1 MSHKKKE
8 IPEDIQKL
16 LKEVCDHF
24 DKEDRATRERQIRT
38 WRRLKLMWDGFQR
51 IWFSEV
57 AHDWRV
63 WDDQINADSS
73 NQSYYDK
80 PINIFRA
87 YLESIIAALS
97 ITIPPIKC
105 YPDDADNPLDLA
117 TAKAGDKIG
126 ELIYRHNDV
135 VLLWLHALFVFCT
148 EGMIACYAYPREDE
162 KYGTYEEDE
171 YEETTEEQRICPVC
185 NEQLADEL
193 FSNRELDE
201 FNPGDDDV
209 EIKNVINDLGPIC
222 PECGAQLDPE
232 LQKSPLI
239 VTRLIGK
246 TTKPK
251 SRICTEIYGGLYVK
265 IPNYAMK
272 QEDTPY
278 LIFSYETHY
287 ANAIERYGH
296 LRSKLET
303 KIGPGSGGLY
313 DPYERWARLNPQ
325 YNGEYPMDTVTVRNN
340 WLRSSAFNILNED
353 DSEKLKKLY
362 PDGAKVVLVNDYFA
376 DAENESLDDCWTL
389 SHNPMSDYIH
399 HDPLGM
405 LLTSPQDIT
414 NDIISLVLQTME
426 HGIPQTF
433 ADPAVLNFKQYEQTE
448 VLPGGIFP
456 AKAASGKGLSEGF
469 HEVKTATLSGEVLP
483 FFQQIQELAQIVSG
497 ALPSLFGGAIE
508 GSRTASQYSM
518 SRAQALQRLQN
529 TWKMLTIWWKT
540 IYSKAIPMY
549 IKEMKDDEKNVEMDE
564 QGNFINVF
572 IRRAELEGKIGR
584 MELEANENLPI
595 TWAQQKDIIMQL
607 LENQNPKIQE
617 AMASPENSHF
627 IAEAIGLTDFVIP
640 GEDDRQKQ
648 YEEIRMLINSE
659 PIVEP
664 MIDEMTGMPVIDP
677 MTGEMQENELPSV
690 EVDPLVD
697 NHDIEADICRRYLV
711 SSVGRL
717 LKVENPQGYKNV
729 LLHMKGH
736 MDIIAQ
742 NMMAEQQAGQV
753 PNEKT
758 DGSNMPLAD
767 GQEVATV

>member
-1 MSHKKKE
+1 MPHKKKE

-51 IWFSEV
+51 VWYSEV

-148 EGMIACYAYPREDE
+148 EGMIACYSYPREDE
-162 KYGTYEEDE
+162 KYGTYEKDE
-171 YEETTEEQRICPVC
+171 YEEITEEQRLCPNC

-201 FNPGDDDV
+201 FMPGDDDV
-209 EIKNVINDLGPIC
+209 EIKNIIKNQGPIC
-222 PECGAQLDPE
+222 PECGSMLDPE

-246 TTKPK
+246 TTHPK
-251 SRICTEIYGGLYVK
+251 SRICTEVYGGLYVK
-265 IPNYAMK
+265 VPNYAMK

-296 LRSKLET
+296 LRSKLNT

-340 WLRSSAFNILNED
+340 WLRCAAFNV
-353 DSEKLKKLY
+353 LKIK
-362 PDGAKVVLVNDYFA
+362 
-376 DAENESLDDCWTL
+376 E
-389 SHNPMSDYIH
+389 
-399 HDPLGM
+399 
-405 LLTSPQDIT
+405 
-414 NDIISLVLQTME
+414 IISRW
-426 HGIPQTF
+426 
-433 ADPAVLNFKQYEQTE
+433 
-448 VLPGGIFP
+448 
-456 AKAASGKGLSEGF
+456 S
-469 HEVKTATLSGEVLP
+469 
-483 FFQQIQELAQIVSG
+483 
-497 ALPSLFGGAIE
+497 
-508 GSRTASQYSM
+508 
-518 SRAQALQRLQN
+518 
-529 TWKMLTIWWKT
+529 
-540 IYSKAIPMY
+540 
-549 IKEMKDDEKNVEMDE
+549 
-564 QGNFINVF
+564 
-572 IRRAELEGKIGR
+572 
-584 MELEANENLPI
+584 
-595 TWAQQKDIIMQL
+595 
-607 LENQNPKIQE
+607 
-617 AMASPENSHF
+617 
-627 IAEAIGLTDFVIP
+627 
-640 GEDDRQKQ
+640 
-648 YEEIRMLINSE
+648 
-659 PIVEP
+659 
-664 MIDEMTGMPVIDP
+664 
-677 MTGEMQENELPSV
+677 
-690 EVDPLVD
+690 
-697 NHDIEADICRRYLV
+697 
-711 SSVGRL
+711 
-717 LKVENPQGYKNV
+717 
-729 LLHMKGH
+729 
-736 MDIIAQ
+736 
-742 NMMAEQQAGQV
+742 
-753 PNEKT
+753 
-758 DGSNMPLAD
+758 
-767 GQEVATV
+767 